1 MKLVA
6 SDLDGTLL
14 LPDRTLSARTVQ
26 VLREVVAA
34 GVVLVLVTARPPR
47 TVRPLAEQLQAQGLA
62 ICCNGALIY
71 DLGAQRIVRHA
82 ACEPEIV
89 HELVTALRQ
98 ARPGVQFAVEVGE
111 LYGCEPGYKAWNPVV
126 WQAAPVFADVLELCT
141 TPVTKLLV
149 RHPEIHR
156 DELLTLIQALGGARV
171 AATHS
176 GAPMVEVSA
185 AGVHKAVALEWLAGS
200 LGIAHHDVVAFGDMP
215 NDLAMLQ
222 WAGRGVAV
230 ANAHPD
236 VLAAADE
243 VTLSHEADGVAE
255 TLERLLAA
263 RTPFPDG
270 APALLTPD
278 S

>member
-1 MKLVA
+1 VKLVA

-14 LPDRTLSARTVQ
+14 LPDRTLSARTID
-26 VLREVVAA
+26 VLRAVTEA

-47 TVRPLAEQLQAQGLA
+47 SVRPLAEQLQTRGLA

-71 DLGAQRIVRHA
+71 DPGAGTIVRHS

-89 HELVTALRQ
+89 RSLVLRLRE

-111 LYGCEPGYKAWNPVV
+111 VYGCETGYRTWNPVV
-126 WQAAPVFADVLELCT
+126 WQEAPVVEDVLELCEA
-141 TPVTKLLV
+141 PVTKLLA
-149 RHPEIHR
+149 RHPEVDR
-156 DELLTLIQALGGARV
+156 DELLALIQALGGESV

-176 GAPMVEVSA
+176 GAPFVEISA

-200 LGIAHHDVVAFGDMP
+200 LGIEREDVVAFGDMP
-215 NDLAMLQ
+215 NDLAMLR

-230 ANAHPD
+230 ANAHAD

-243 VTLSHEADGVAE
+243 ITLSHEEDGVAA
-255 TLERLLAA
+255 TLERLLVTTAQA
-263 RTPFPDG
+263 QYEETG
-270 APALLTPD
+270 WAG

>member
-126 WQAAPVFADVLELCT
+126 WQAALPPRTFESFG
-141 TPVTKLLV
+141 V
-149 RHPEIHR
+149 RM
-156 DELLTLIQALGGARV
+156 L
-171 AATHS
+171 
-176 GAPMVEVSA
+176 SA
-185 AGVHKAVALEWLAGS
+185 AGILLVATLLRDPS
-200 LGIAHHDVVAFGDMP
+200 KIAIVQGMRFLPGADA
-215 NDLAMLQ
+215 AREQ
-222 WAGRGVAV
+222 RAA
-230 ANAHPD
+230 
-236 VLAAADE
+236 VLAEIERAE
-243 VTLSHEADGVAE
+243 KEPPVTIYRFLAV
-255 TLERLLAA
+255 LLLAA
-263 RTPFPDG
+263 LAF
-270 APALLTPD
+270 ALLALT
-278 S
+278 

>member
-71 DLGAQRIVRHA
+71 DLGAQAIVRHS

-89 HELVTALRQ
+89 HELVTALRL
-98 ARPGVQFAVEVGE
+98 ARPGVQFAIEVGE
-111 LYGCEPGYKAWNPVV
+111 QYGCEPSYKVWNPVV
-126 WQAAPVFADVLELCT
+126 WHAAPVFADVLELCT
-141 TPVTKLLV
+141 APVTKLLV
-149 RHPEIHR
+149 RHPEVHR
-156 DELLTLIQALGGARV
+156 DEMLALIQALGGARI

-200 LGIAHHDVVAFGDMP
+200 LGIERDDVVAFGDMP

-243 VTLSHEADGVAE
+243 VTLSHDEDGVAA
-255 TLERLLAA
+255 TLERLLATLA
-263 RTPFPDG
+263 HSTS
-270 APALLTPD
+270 APRA
-278 S
+278 